1 MSVTFVGVRHHSPA
15 CSRLVRDTIRELRPA
30 HVLIEGPADIND
42 RLDELLLGHRLPIA
56 VFTSYRDDDRRHAS
70 WSPFCEH
77 SPEWVALTEGRE
89 AGAEVRFID
98 LPAWHP
104 AFAERTNRYAD
115 AERRHGDAVERLCA
129 SFAVDNLDAL
139 WDHLFEIADRGDRAE
154 ELAAYFE
161 LVRGEDAASDTDEAR
176 EAYMARWVAAA
187 AADAGDRPVVV
198 VTGGFHR
205 PPLLRAAERDA
216 AANGSGSVGWPEVPV
231 FPEGAVGGSYLVPFS
246 FRRLDAFDGYQS
258 GMPSP
263 RYYQRLWEAGPEAA
277 GDEIV
282 VAVAERLRKRRQ
294 PVSTA
299 DLIAARTQSLG
310 LARLRGNPT
319 PARIDVLDGLV
330 SALVTDALDRP
341 LPWTGRGRLAVGT
354 DPVVVEMVAALS
366 GDVTGRLHA
375 DTPHPPLVADVAAAL
390 ERLDLPESGT
400 IALELTDE
408 RDRERSRV
416 LHRLR
421 VLGLPGI
428 ERRSGP
434 VPSGEPTLTETW
446 RRDPSE
452 LWLASLIE
460 AGSHGATLD
469 AAAAAVIGD
478 RFTAGGADAAAVAT
492 VLFDAALCGLD
503 ELGRDLVERAER
515 AVATLAD
522 LGALGGLLAT
532 ALGLWRHD
540 HLLGTAGDPLLGDLV
555 GAATS
560 RALWLVEGIRG
571 GPAPADAERLRA
583 VVAVRDVVRHAPDL
597 LRVDRDAVVATFG
610 RCTAS
615 DRPPDLRG
623 ASVGMAWALGTG
635 ADEEAAGRA
644 LAAVRASAHVE
655 VLGDL
660 LSGLFAVAREEV
672 LDQEEPSLLG
682 LLDEV
687 LGGFADEAFLLAVP
701 SLRTAFSWFP
711 PRERE
716 RIAHGLLDRRG
727 LRGSASSLLRLSA
740 TPEVLTAARAL
751 EDRVGALLTREALLS
766 AHRPSPPEAIAADE
780 ADVRVDGE
788 ERSDG

>member
-42 RLDELLLGHRLPIA
+42 RIDELLLGHRLPIA

-115 AERRHGDAVERLCA
+115 AERRHGDAVERLCTA
-129 SFAVDNLDAL
+129 FAVDNLDAL

-176 EAYMARWVAAA
+176 EAYMTRWVAAA
-187 AADAGDRPVVV
+187 TADAGDRPVVV

-205 PPLLRAAERDA
+205 PPLRRAAERDA
-216 AANGSGSVGWPEVPV
+216 MATGSGPVAWPEVPV

-310 LARLRGNPT
+310 LARLRGNPI

-390 ERLDLPESGT
+390 ERLDLPDSGA

-434 VPSGEPTLTETW
+434 VPSGEPTLTESW

-583 VVAVRDVVRHAPDL
+583 VVAVRDVVRQRPTSCGST
-597 LRVDRDAVVATFG
+597 ATPWSP
-610 RCTAS
+610 RSAAAAS

-623 ASVGMAWALGTG
+623 ASVGMAWALGAG
-635 ADEEAAGRA
+635 ADEAAPTEA

-740 TPEVLTAARAL
+740 SPEVLTAARSL
-751 EDRVGALLTREALLS
+751 EDRVDALLTREALLS
-766 AHRPSPPEAIAADE
+766 THRSSAAEATTDRPDDGDE
-780 ADVRVDGE
+780 ADDE
-788 ERSDG
+788 